1 MTIENEHSDIEVSAP
16 DEVEAASA
24 PEIVVEPELGH
35 VEVVPDSV
43 ADSVEDGV
51 FVDDTAPSTD
61 VVVETVQSDLLDP
74 SPGGETDDSTPVS
87 AEAAPVEVAD
97 SSPTDVAPPGEGD
110 VPEETR
116 AEATTEGIAPDDHLD
131 SVTTEPQAEPAAE
144 ADVAPEPEPAA
155 EADVA
160 PEADLAADVVASAE
174 SAPAVS
180 TAPPAVELDH
190 QPVIGESATSLP
202 TGDHGVPK
210 RPSSPAVQVGR
221 LVEVTVAAI
230 REREVE
236 VKLADGR
243 LGVIPKGD
251 IEGADGRVPG
261 VGDRIS
267 AALLAREDPQ
277 SRVVLSRSWAAKQ
290 EAWDRL
296 ERAHK
301 DHTVITGTVQKV
313 VKGGL
318 LVAVGVPAFMP
329 ASLVDEHTVED
340 LSTFVGQ
347 ELELT
352 VSELDKS
359 AAKVVVNR
367 RDVLRRRRRE
377 QEKELYSKIA
387 VGDRVTGTVVSSA
400 DYGVLIDV
408 NGVRGLLHRTEMSW
422 GWINNPGDVYAVGD
436 SVEVL
441 ITEINKS
448 KKRVSLSVR
457 QLLVDPFSEMK
468 PGRIIDATITRV
480 VEYGA
485 FALIDGT
492 DVEGLVHISEISDVP
507 GYRPEHLVAPGER
520 VVAKVLNVDK
530 KRRRIGLS
538 IRQAVM
544 IDGLD

>member
-43 ADSVEDGV
+43 ADSVEDSV
-51 FVDDTAPSTD
+51 VVDDTAPSTD
-61 VVVETVQSDLLDP
+61 VVVETVQCDLLDQ
-74 SPGGETDDSTPVS
+74 SPDGETDDSTPVS

-97 SSPTDVAPPGEGD
+97 SSSTDVAPPGHGD

-116 AEATTEGIAPDDHLD
+116 AEATPEDIAPDDHLD

-144 ADVAPEPEPAA
+144 ADVAPEA
-155 EADVA
+155 EADVS
-160 PEADLAADVVASAE
+160 PEADLAAHVVASAE

>member
-1 MTIENEHSDIEVSAP
+1 M
-16 DEVEAASA
+16 
-24 PEIVVEPELGH
+24 
-35 VEVVPDSV
+35 
-43 ADSVEDGV
+43 
-51 FVDDTAPSTD
+51 
-61 VVVETVQSDLLDP
+61 
-74 SPGGETDDSTPVS
+74 
-87 AEAAPVEVAD
+87 
-97 SSPTDVAPPGEGD
+97 
-110 VPEETR
+110 
-116 AEATTEGIAPDDHLD
+116 
-131 SVTTEPQAEPAAE
+131 
-144 ADVAPEPEPAA
+144 
-155 EADVA
+155 
-160 PEADLAADVVASAE
+160 
-174 SAPAVS
+174 
-180 TAPPAVELDH
+180 
-190 QPVIGESATSLP
+190 
-202 TGDHGVPK
+202 
-210 RPSSPAVQVGR
+210 QVGR